1 MEAPRPVEGR
11 GGGLL
16 DGVRAVPA
24 GLRFLRAHR
33 ELWPVCAVPLL
44 LNLCVFGLAIW
55 AFAANLDPLS
65 ASLASMLDAGTPE
78 SWYEWLWVGPLRLL
92 AWLLRWIL
100 IALFAFAVYFL
111 FTVVGAVLASPFLDA
126 LSARVERIHSG
137 HLPDAGRSVLSGA
150 LRAFRAE
157 GARALFFLAIQ
168 ASWIALGFV
177 PGLQPVAAAG
187 LFVSSALFLPLDYT
201 GYLLDRRGVPFSQRR
216 AWLMRHRGCMFG
228 FGATAFGT
236 YLVPGLNFLCLP
248 LLVTA
253 GTLLA
258 LGLGPPTAGPSV
270 PAGC

>member
-1 MEAPRPVEGR
+1 VDAPGR
-11 GGGLL
+11 GLL
-16 DGVRAVPA
+16 DGARAVPA

-55 AFAANLDPLS
+55 AFAANLDPIT
-65 ASLASMLDAGTPE
+65 AALAAKLDAGPAE
-78 SWYEWLWVGPLRLL
+78 AWYEWLWLGPLWLL
-92 AWLLRWIL
+92 AGLLRWIL
-100 IALFAFAVYFL
+100 IGLFAFVVYFV
-111 FTVVGAVLASPFLDA
+111 FTVVGAVIASPFLDV

-137 HLPDAGRSVLSGA
+137 RVTDTGQGVVGGA

-157 GARALFFLAIQ
+157 GARAVFFLGIQ
-168 ASWIALGFV
+168 AAWIALALV
-177 PGLQPVAAAG
+177 PGLQPVAVVG

-201 GYLLDRRGVPFSQRR
+201 GYLLDRRGVRFSERR

-228 FGATAFGT
+228 FGATAFVT

-258 LGLGPPTAGPSV
+258 LGVGPPAGESGRRGER
-270 PAGC
+270 A

>member
-1 MEAPRPVEGR
+1 MKGQ

-16 DGVRAVPA
+16 DGVRAVPT

-44 LNLCVFGLAIW
+44 VNLCVFGLAIW
-55 AFAANLDPLS
+55 AFAANLGPLTG
-65 ASLASMLDAGTPE
+65 SLASMLDVGTPD
-78 SWYEWLWVGPLRLL
+78 SWYGWLWLGPLRLL

-111 FTVVGAVLASPFLDA
+111 FTVVGAVLASPFLDV

-137 HLPDAGRSVLSGA
+137 QVADAGRGALRGA

-157 GARALFFLAIQ
+157 GARALSFLAIQ
-168 ASWIALGFV
+168 LGWIALGLV
-177 PGLQPVAAAG
+177 PGLQGVAAAG

-201 GYLLDRRGVPFSQRR
+201 GYLLDRRGVPFSRRR
-216 AWLMRHRGCMFG
+216 AWLMRHRACMFG
-228 FGATAFGT
+228 FGATGFAT
-236 YLVPGLNFLCLP
+236 YLVPGLNFVCLP
-248 LLVTA
+248 VLVTA

-258 LGLGPPTAGPSV
+258 LGLGPPAAESPV
-270 PAGC
+270 LAA